1 MATSCPSAISRAASA
16 IASGPC
22 VTTRVCTITGGGY
35 SSRST
40 RATFERPA
48 MTYSPPVEEQR
59 FLLRHVV
66 RIDEL
71 AGHNAFA
78 EATPDLVDAIVA
90 GAGEFAAG
98 EFAPLN
104 RTGDQVG
111 AKWSP
116 DGVTLPPGFKQAYRA
131 YVEGGWG
138 TLAGPTE
145 YGGQGLPLTLATVV
159 MEDLGSA
166 NMAFSLVM
174 MLTPGAVEA
183 LRHHGSEALR
193 QAWLPK
199 LITGEWT
206 GTMNLTEPQAG
217 SDVGALKTRAAPDGD
232 GTYRIRGQKIFITFG
247 EHDLAD
253 NIVHLVLAR
262 LPDAPQG
269 TRGISLFLVPKILP
283 DGTRND
289 LRCVS
294 IEHKLGI
301 HASPTCVM
309 SYGDD
314 EGAVGW
320 LIGEENKG
328 MAAMFTMMN
337 NARLNVGLQ
346 GVSIAERA
354 TQQAVAFA
362 RERIQGTREGRP
374 ARIIEFPDVRRM
386 LLRMKAL
393 TQAAR
398 ALAYYTAGQTDRAGL
413 GDDAARARAD
423 LLTPLLKAYGT
434 DVGVEVTSLGIQVHG
449 GMGYVEETGAAQ
461 YYRDARIAPIYEGT
475 NGIQAADLVGRKLG
489 LEGGAVMARLIADMR
504 AGAKEDARL
513 GALVDACEAVA
524 ERLAAASTDD
534 RLAASYPFLTMLSVA
549 VAGWLM
555 AAEFTAAE
563 QESEGDPLFLEMKKA
578 AARFY
583 LEQVVPEATGLKAA
597 AMAPAEIL
605 YSVSEEAFAA

>member
-1 MATSCPSAISRAASA
+1 
-16 IASGPC
+16 
-22 VTTRVCTITGGGY
+22 
-35 SSRST
+35 
-40 RATFERPA
+40 
-48 MTYSPPVEEQR
+48 MTYTPPVEEQK
-59 FLLRHVV
+59 FLLDHVV
-66 RIDEL
+66 AIADLLDDR
-71 AGHNAFA
+71 
-78 EATPDLVDAIVA
+78 DLVGAIVE
-90 GAGEFAAG
+90 GAGQFAAG

-104 RTGDQVG
+104 RIGDEVG

-116 DGVTLPPGFKQAYRA
+116 EGVAMPPGFRQAYRA
-131 YVEGGWG
+131 YVDGGWG
-138 TLAGPTE
+138 TLAGPAE
-145 YGGQGLPLTLATVV
+145 FGGQGLPLALASVV

-166 NMAFSLVM
+166 NMGFSLVM
-174 MLTPGAVEA
+174 MLTPAAVEA
-183 LRHHGSEALR
+183 LRHHGTAELQ

-217 SDVGALKTRAAPDGD
+217 SDVGALKTRAAPAGD
-232 GTYRIRGQKIFITFG
+232 RSTGSGEAGSFRIKGTKIFITFG

-269 TRGISLFLVPKILP
+269 TRGISLFLVPKIRP
-283 DGTRND
+283 DGSHND

-309 SYGDD
+309 AYGDND
-314 EGAVGW
+314 ACTGW

-354 TQQAVAFA
+354 MQQAVAYA
-362 RERIQGTREGRP
+362 RERVQGSREGRP

-393 TQAAR
+393 TQGAR
-398 ALAYYTAGQTDRAGL
+398 ALTYYCAGQTDRAGL
-413 GDDAARARAD
+413 GDEAARARAD
-423 LLTPLLKAYGT
+423 LLTPLVKAYGT
-434 DVGVEVTSLGIQVHG
+434 DVGVEVANLAVQVHG

-461 YYRDARIAPIYEGT
+461 HLRDARISPIYEGT

-489 LEGGAVMARLIADMR
+489 LEGGEALRLLLADIRAEAGGEAELTGLAVDCA
-504 AGAKEDARL
+504 
-513 GALVDACEAVA
+513 AVA
-524 ERLAAASTDD
+524 ERMMDADPDD
-534 RLAASYPFLTMLSVA
+534 RMAGSYPFLTMLSVA
-549 VAGWLM
+549 ACGWLM
-555 AAEFTAAE
+555 ARQAAALDGH
-563 QESEGDPLFLEMKKA
+563 EGDPSFAAMKRA

-583 LEQVVPEATGLKAA
+583 LDQIVPEARGLKAA
-597 AMAPAEIL
+597 AMASAEVL
-605 YSVSEEAFAA
+605 YSVDEGAFAA